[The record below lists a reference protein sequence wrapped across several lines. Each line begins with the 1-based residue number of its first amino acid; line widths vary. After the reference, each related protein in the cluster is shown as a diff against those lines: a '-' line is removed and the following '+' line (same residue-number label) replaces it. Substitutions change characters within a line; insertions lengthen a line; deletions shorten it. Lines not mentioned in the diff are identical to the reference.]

1 MKNVLFVLPF
11 LGYTGADRVIFTL
24 LNNLDRT
31 KIKPF
36 LLVHSDKE
44 EKSGLIK
51 YLKDDVTVISLG
63 INGRISRNLHRI
75 IYGMRKNIKLYNI
88 DTVLISDGTSNAS
101 ISPFLFLFGDAKI
114 IARESNLPS
123 LFETKKVV
131 RFLYKNFYSNYD
143 RIIVQSN
150 DMYDDLT
157 KQMNISRD
165 KIVKINNPLDYDFII
180 SKSQE
185 KSAYEMPSNKINLL
199 AIGRLTYQKGFDLLL
214 EGISKLK
221 NDKYHLTI
229 VGQGEDDMKLKDICK
244 RLDIISKVTF
254 IDKTDN
260 PYALMKQAD
269 VFISSSRWEGYPNV
283 VIEALACGL
292 PVAANDYPGGINEII
307 NDSNGYICDIRN
319 DLEENLESALKLRNV
334 SYDKKKIDV
343 IFRAYENIIIS

>member
-63 INGRISRNLHRI
+63 INGRISRNLHKI
-75 IYGMRKNIKLYNI
+75 IYGMRKNIKQYDI

-101 ISPFLFLFGDAKI
+101 ISPFLFLFGNVKI

-123 LFETKKVV
+123 LFETKTVV
-131 RFLYKNFYSNYD
+131 RYLYKNFYSNYD
-143 RIIVQSN
+143 KIIVQSN

-157 KQMNISRD
+157 KEMHIPAS

-185 KSAYEMPSNKINLL
+185 QSSYMLPEDKINLL

-214 EGISKLK
+214 EGVARLK

-229 VGQGEDDMKLKDICK
+229 VGQGEDDIKLKDLCVK
-244 RLDIISKVTF
+244 LNVLPKVTF

-269 VFISSSRWEGYPNV
+269 IFISSSRWEGYPNV

-292 PVAANDYPGGINEII
+292 PVVANDYPGGINEII
-307 NDSNGYICDIRN
+307 NDSNGSICDICN
-319 DLEENLESALKLRNV
+319 DLENNLTNALKLKDI
-334 SYDKKKIDV
+334 SYDKKKIDD
-343 IFRAYENIIIS
+343 IFSAYENTIIS

>member
-51 YLKDDVTVISLG
+51 HLKSDVTVISLD
-63 INGRISRNLHRI
+63 INGRISRNLHKI
-75 IYGMRKNIKLYNI
+75 IYGMRRSIKRYNI

-101 ISPFLFLFGDAKI
+101 ISPFLFLFGNAKI

-123 LFETKKVV
+123 LFETKKIV
-131 RFLYKNFYSNYD
+131 RLLYKTFYRNYD
-143 RIIVQSN
+143 TIIVQSN

-157 KQMNISRD
+157 EEM
-165 KIVKINNPLDYDFII
+165 KIPKGKVVKINNPLDYDFII
-180 SKSQE
+180 SKSLE
-185 KSAYEMPSNKINLL
+185 PSVYVLPDDKINLL

-214 EGISKLK
+214 EGVSRLK

-229 VGQGEDDMKLKDICK
+229 VGQGEDDIKLKNICK
-244 RLDIISKVTF
+244 KLNILPKVTF

-260 PYALMKQAD
+260 PYSLMKQAD
-269 VFISSSRWEGYPNV
+269 IFISSSRWEGYPNV

-292 PVAANDYPGGINEII
+292 PVVANNYPGGINEII
-307 NDSNGYICDIRN
+307 NDSNGFICDINN
-319 DLEENLESALKLRNV
+319 DLETNLESAIKLKDIF
-334 SYDKKKIDV
+334 YDKKKIDV
-343 IFRAYENIIIS
+343 IFRKYENAILS